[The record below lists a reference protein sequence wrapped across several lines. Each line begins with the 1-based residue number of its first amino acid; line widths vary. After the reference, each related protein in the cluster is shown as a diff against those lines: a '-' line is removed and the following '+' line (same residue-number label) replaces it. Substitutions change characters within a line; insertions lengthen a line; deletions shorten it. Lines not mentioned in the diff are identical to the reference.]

1 MLRLSTRGRLMLARV
16 ARHVRGNLVGYLALL
31 VALSGTSYAA
41 TTLLPRNS
49 VGSAQVIDRSLRA
62 QDFRPGQLPRGV
74 RGEPGPRG
82 EKGETGPRGERGE
95 RGERGAQGPPGV
107 ARTITVSAEVC
118 GFGMCDPG
126 SIYGRVAR
134 ATCPA
139 GTILLGGGGRVHG
152 YPGTLIASEPDGNT
166 WVVEGKP
173 DPLPPCLPSGTVCD
187 PLGFYVEATA
197 ICGSG

>member
-1 MLRLSTRGRLMLARV
+1 MLAGI

-62 QDFRPGQLPRGV
+62 HDFRPGQLPRGA
-74 RGEPGPRG
+74 RGEPGPLG
-82 EKGETGPRGERGE
+82 ERGETGPRGEKGERGE
-95 RGERGAQGPPGV
+95 RGERGVQGPPGI
-107 ARTITVSAEVC
+107 ARTTTVSTQVC
-118 GFGMCDPG
+118 AYGLACDLAMRG
-126 SIYGRVAR
+126 QTAR
-134 ATCPA
+134 ASCPA

-152 YPGTLIASEPDGNT
+152 WPGSLVTSEPDGNA

-173 DPLPPCLPSGTVCD
+173 DPPTYTCYPSGGCTHGD
-187 PLGFYVEATA
+187 PAGFYVKATA